1 MKRNI
6 NRLMPILLATLF
18 VFSACAKKEV
28 IRNDAAPVSSQ
39 TVAAE
44 AAPSQTAVT
53 GDAGVKEA
61 APTAAQ
67 ASARQLAD
75 RDVSRQ
81 TGEPSV
87 TPLPQELQKIYFD
100 FDAATLSAAARDT
113 LTGNSQ
119 VLKSNPQL
127 TLRIEGHCDERGS
140 DDYNLALSERRAQA
154 ALRYLTD
161 LGIPAERLS
170 TIGYGKEKPADPGH
184 DEAAWAR
191 NRRDEFVVL
200 K

>member
-1 MKRNI
+1 MKRTI
-6 NRLMPILLATLF
+6 NRLMPILLATVF
-18 VFSACAKKEV
+18 VFSACAKKEI
-28 IRNDAAPVSSQ
+28 IRNDHAPVSSQ

-44 AAPSQTAVT
+44 AAPSQAALS
-53 GDAGVKEA
+53 GDAGVKEP
-61 APTAAQ
+61 APTAAP
-67 ASARQLAD
+67 ASSQQLTD
-75 RDVSRQ
+75 RSVSRQ

-87 TPLPQELQKIYFD
+87 TPVSRELQQIYFD
-100 FDAATLSAAARDT
+100 FDAATLSATARDT
-113 LTGNSQ
+113 LTGNFQ

-127 TLRIEGHCDERGS
+127 KFRIEGHCDERGS

-161 LGIPAERLS
+161 LGISAERLS

-184 DEAAWAR
+184 DQAAWAR

-200 K
+200 R